1 MSTPDV
7 KPRVDITSTDV
18 SPLKVDNSEA
28 TKLDKSG
35 ERQDSQQEIQQPKNT
50 LSTTEAVLIGA
61 AVATAVKVSRDN
73 KAKAKAPARTKPEV
87 PPTKNKASS
96 KKRVPSSSHKKSN
109 KEKVKRANSK
119 RSSSSRKS
127 SSRKSSSRRR

>member
-1 MSTPDV
+1 MSTPAV
-7 KPRVDITSTDV
+7 KPRVDITSMDV

-28 TKLDKSG
+28 TKLDMSG
-35 ERQDSQQEIQQPKNT
+35 ERQESQQEIQQSKNT
-50 LSTTEAVLIGA
+50 LSTTKAVLIGA

-73 KAKAKAPARTKPEV
+73 KAQAPTRTKPEV
-87 PPTKNKASS
+87 PPTKIRASS
-96 KKRVPSSSHKKSN
+96 KNRMPSSSQKKSN